1 MQIVAVVALLT
12 AVASLVGVAAPTAS
26 ASPVLTAPS
35 IKQTSGNAIVG
46 KAKTVRITATG
57 NPKPTITE
65 TGALPTGMNFVSG
78 PGSAVITGTP
88 GPGTGADYNIAVTA
102 TNSQGSDTENYDLTV
117 QQNPVF
123 PPGFCPAPMTVGQYT
138 NVQQSVTA
146 YPAFF
151 GISENL
157 TLPDGVSF
165 NQPNPFGDPDLGILS
180 GTPSPG
186 SGGKYGLQY
195 TSDANNTTGSL
206 HCKLIVDEAPTFTD
220 AGTAVLTTGSP
231 LTTPVAIGGTPGY
244 PKAVTLATSGATPT
258 GLTAHTAHNNKGF
271 TVSLKGTPA
280 AGSAGVYPIT
290 VTADNGISSLE
301 EFVVVVR
308 SPTVTPAL
316 TTVTLSAEPD
326 PVPYG
331 ASQQTYVATVSG
343 GSAPSGFVQFSLG
356 GTLTT
361 VPVVD
366 GQASFTTPG
375 NLDVNDYTVT
385 ASYSGDAT
393 NAASSATED
402 LTVSPAT
409 TTLVLNGPASTP
421 FGVSATFTG
430 TVTCTPA
437 CGTTPTGQIN
447 FGDGNP
453 IELVNGTATYQ
464 TDPTLTPQVN
474 EITATFTSFDDS
486 PGDFATSTASASYD
500 IGPVSLAAQVGDG
513 TASDGTTA
521 IANGDTVTVPASSL
535 NEFSVQLSS
544 VYPQSGTPP
553 GPLAINVTVGT
564 TDETSALGLG
574 TGSQPAPASDPGTG
588 LDDYFWTL
596 PAGDLSS
603 LAPAT
608 SATVTV
614 TYGGSDDFDAGSLS
628 FTLDW

>member
-1 MQIVAVVALLT
+1 VRIGRAVALVA
-12 AVASLVGVAAPTAS
+12 AVISLVGATAGTAS
-26 ASPVLTAPS
+26 ASPVLSAPS
-35 IKQTSGNAIVG
+35 IKQTSGNAVVG
-46 KAKTVRITATG
+46 KAKTVRITASG
-57 NPKPTITE
+57 YPKPTLTE
-65 TGALPTGMNFVSG
+65 TGALPTGMAFVTG

-88 GPGTGADYNIAVTA
+88 GPGTGNDYDISVTA
-102 TNSQGSDTENYDLTV
+102 TNSQGSDTEDYDLTV

-123 PPGFCPAPMTVGQYT
+123 PPGFCPGPMTVGDYGHLDQT
-138 NVQQSVTA
+138 VVA

-157 TLPDGVSF
+157 DLPDGVNF
-165 NQPNPFGDPDLGILS
+165 NQPNFSDPDFGVLS

-186 SGGKYGLQY
+186 SGGMYGLQY
-195 TSDANNTTGSL
+195 TSDANNTTMSL
-206 HCKLIVDEAPTFTD
+206 HCKLIVNEAPTFTD
-220 AGTAVLTTGSP
+220 AGTAVVTAGSP
-231 LTTPVAIGGTPGY
+231 LTAPVAIGGTPGF
-244 PKAVTLATSGATPT
+244 PKAVTVASSGATPA
-258 GLTAHTAHNNKGF
+258 GLTTHMAHNGKGF
-271 TVSLKGTPA
+271 TVSLKGTPG

-290 VTADNGISSLE
+290 VTADNGQSSSE
-301 EFVVVVR
+301 QFVLVVR

-316 TTVTLSAEPD
+316 TTVTLSTEAD
-326 PVPYG
+326 PVSYG
-331 ASQQTYVATVSG
+331 ASEQTYVATISG
-343 GSAPSGFVQFSLG
+343 GTDPSGYVQFSLG
-356 GTLTT
+356 GALTT

-366 GQASFTTPG
+366 GQASFTTP
-375 NLDVNDYTVT
+375 NTLDVNDYTVT
-385 ASYSGDAT
+385 AAYSGDAL

-409 TTLVLNGPASTP
+409 TTLVLNGPTSTP

-430 TVTCTPA
+430 TVTCTPD
-437 CGTTPTGQIN
+437 CGTTPTGQID

-474 EITATFTSFDDS
+474 EVDATFTPFDDS
-486 PGDFATSTASASYD
+486 PGDFASSTATASYD

-513 TASDGTTA
+513 TAADGTTP
-521 IANGDTVTVPASSL
+521 IANGDTVTVPASSS

-553 GPLAINVTVGT
+553 GPLAIDVTVGT

-574 TGSQPAPASDPGTG
+574 TGSEDAPTSDPGTG

-614 TYGGSDDFDAGSLS
+614 TYGGSDDFDTGSLS